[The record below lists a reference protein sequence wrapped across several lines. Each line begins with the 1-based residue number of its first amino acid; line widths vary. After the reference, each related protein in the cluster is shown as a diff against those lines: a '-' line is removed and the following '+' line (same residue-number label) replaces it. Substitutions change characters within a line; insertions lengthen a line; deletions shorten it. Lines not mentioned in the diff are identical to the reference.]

1 MTEPLQWSAT
11 SSFLLLGQIQAWI
24 LVVAL
29 LSKSPAMPHGTA
41 KAGLWLAALMA
52 CLAVTLNIPLLQE
65 LGLWLHW
72 PRLLVLLSGLPLLF
86 GPLLFAHVAVHTH
99 QQVYL
104 QRPFLYGHLLLPVLF
119 YLLILPLLGRE
130 SAELQQMLASPAP
143 DSARFSLI
151 PALKQGSFIFYS
163 IAALILLSRYEAS
176 LRQQLAEVSA
186 YSLGWLRLLVWVT
199 LLLVLMLT
207 VAWATGWSGQQHDL
221 FLAVAVCL
229 CIMAAAFHG
238 LRGTT
243 VFAAALP
250 ASMSNATANTA
261 DPVTASLPVNAG
273 KPLLEAA
280 ELAELQQRLD
290 QLHCDTALLFDYNLS
305 LDKLAAAFR
314 VRPQQLS
321 WALNQVRGQSFYDFI
336 NGLRVD
342 AVRQRLQDPALRHQS
357 ILDIALS
364 CGFSNKTTFNKAFK
378 AQTGETPSAWRRMH
392 LNC

>member
-1 MTEPLQWSAT
+1 MTEQLQWSAA
-11 SSFLLLGQIQAWI
+11 SSFLLLGQVQAWI

-29 LSKSPAMPHGTA
+29 LSKFPAMSHESA
-41 KAGLWLAALMA
+41 MAGRWLAALMA

-72 PRLLVLLSGLPLLF
+72 PKLLVLMSGLPLLF
-86 GPLLFAHVAVHTH
+86 GPLLFAHVATHTH

-104 QRPFLYGHLLLPVLF
+104 QRPFLYGHLVLPVLF
-119 YLLILPLLGRE
+119 YLLMLPLLGRE
-130 SAELQQMLASPAP
+130 SSELQQMLASPTP
-143 DSARFSLI
+143 DAARFSLI
-151 PALKQGSFIFYS
+151 PALKHGSFIFYS
-163 IAALILLSRYEAS
+163 VSALFLLNRYEAS
-176 LRQQLAEVSA
+176 LRQQLAEVTA
-186 YSLGWLRLLVWVT
+186 YSLGWLRLLVWAT

-207 VAWATGWSGQQHDL
+207 IVWATGWSGQQHDL
-221 FLAVAVCL
+221 VLAVAVCL
-229 CIMAAAFHG
+229 CIIAASFHG
-238 LRGTT
+238 LRATA

-250 ASMSNATANTA
+250 VSVATAE
-261 DPVTASLPVNAG
+261 PVTAPLPISAG
-273 KPLLEAA
+273 KPLLEAS

-290 QLHCDTALLFDYNLS
+290 QLPAEPALLFDYSLS

-321 WALNQVRGQSFYDFI
+321 WTLNQVRGQSFYDFI

-357 ILDIALS
+357 ILDIALI

-378 AQTGETPSAWRRMH
+378 AQTGETPSAWRRLH
-392 LNC
+392 TDG

>member
-1 MTEPLQWSAT
+1 MTEPVQWSAV
-11 SSFLLLGQIQAWI
+11 SSFLLLGQVQAWI

-29 LSKSPAMPHGTA
+29 LSKLPAMSHDSA
-41 KAGLWLAALMA
+41 LAGRWLAALMA

-72 PRLLVLLSGLPLLF
+72 PRLLILLSGLPLLF

-104 QRPFLYGHLLLPVLF
+104 QRPFLYGHLVLPVLF

-130 SAELQQMLASPAP
+130 SSALQDMLTRPSADA
-143 DSARFSLI
+143 ARFSLI

-163 IAALILLSRYEAS
+163 VAALFLLNRYEAR
-176 LRQQLAEVSA
+176 LRQQLAEVTG
-186 YSLGWLRLLVWVT
+186 YTLGWLRLLVWAT
-199 LLLVLMLT
+199 LILVLMLT
-207 VAWATGWSGQQHDL
+207 VVWATGWSGQQHDL
-221 FLAVAVCL
+221 ILAVSVCL
-229 CIMAAAFHG
+229 CIIAAAFHG
-238 LRGTT
+238 LRGTP
-243 VFAAALP
+243 VFVASLP
-250 ASMSNATANTA
+250 MSNAAGSP
-261 DPVTASLPVNAG
+261 DPVIAPLSTGPG
-273 KPLLEAA
+273 KPLLEAS
-280 ELAELQQRLD
+280 ELAKLQQRLD
-290 QLHCDTALLFDYNLS
+290 LLPADTALLFDYNLS

-378 AQTGETPSAWRRMH
+378 AQTGETPSAWRRLH
-392 LNC
+392 TDG